1 MTTTL
6 TPQTGKS
13 VYEIGLAELHTVSSD
28 EAVHKRIENDFREAR
43 GREGARLHVTLKA
56 LSEADQRS
64 AENTHQALAAMQAL
78 AADITQKTEQLQH
91 LMQSLEQ
98 TTSSQ
103 ISSFWQAE
111 SEHFNAIRSQLVS
124 FQQALASQV
133 DTSYTQ
139 LSTQG
144 RESTERLAVDVRK
157 LRDEVISLVDARMNQ
172 ADASFA
178 ALRGDVEVV
187 KFLVMD
193 LIKDRIGRSDPKSK
207 PF

>member
-1 MTTTL
+1 MTTTI
-6 TPQTGKS
+6 TPTSGKT
-13 VYEIGLAELHTVSSD
+13 VYELGVAELHNVTSD
-28 EAVHKRIENDFREAR
+28 DATHRRIENEFREAR
-43 GREGARLHVTLKA
+43 GREGARLHVTLRA
-56 LSEADQRS
+56 LSEMDERS
-64 AENTHQALAAMQAL
+64 HTTVSALAAEIRA
-78 AADITQKTEQLQH
+78 KTDELTHLLQTFEQ
-91 LMQSLEQ
+91 SS
-98 TTSSQ
+98 SSQ

-111 SEHFNAIRSQLVS
+111 SEHFNALRSQLAS

-157 LRDEVISLVDARMNQ
+157 LRDEVISLVDSRMNQ

-207 PF
+207 TY